1 MRKYANASSSLP
13 RLRRIL
19 AGVAMF
25 MGATSQAIAACNAGP
40 DYCTDDPRIPQ
51 MLADKKASLA
61 KDYPARLVALLD
73 RGTQCVARIRQS
85 PDGFTM
91 VVVKKGA
98 IDTVGWDQDNEDV
111 SKKEIASGDIERF
124 WIVNSRRAF
133 SCEGQPSYDQQPDY
147 NAADDVN
154 TSLAIKCDSGGC

>member
-1 MRKYANASSSLP
+1 
-13 RLRRIL
+13 
-19 AGVAMF
+19 
-25 MGATSQAIAACNAGP
+25 
-40 DYCTDDPRIPQ
+40 